1 MKNSH
6 QSVQD
11 ASNSSSAK
19 SGFAGTWLSSDR
31 ANTDHQPWDLDFGK
45 SMEISARK
53 TGWWLTY
60 PSEKLLFPIYGK
72 IKNIPNHQPRQVR
85 GIIIFK

>member
-1 MKNSH
+1 MKKSH
-6 QSVQD
+6 HSVQD

-31 ANTDHQPWDLDFGK
+31 ANTDQKKPWDLDFGK

-60 PSEKLLFPIYGK
+60 PSEKYEL
-72 IKNIPNHQPRQVR
+72 V
-85 GIIIFK
+85 GIIIPNIWKNKKYSKPPTKTS